1 MKMGARNLIYV
12 LKNIEISMAI
22 FVQFI
27 VLKIV
32 KMMKCF
38 VPEQEVQSMDATAKM
53 NASLKTTIFG
63 EKLLDPSVLDG
74 VQQSVTNMRFYAH
87 Q

>member
-38 VPEQEVQSMDATAKM
+38 VLEQEAQSMD
-53 NASLKTTIFG
+53 G
-63 EKLLDPSVLDG
+63 
-74 VQQSVTNMRFYAH
+74 QQ
-87 Q
+87 